1 MPYVIRRY
9 NSHGRVSV
17 NGMVRGEIHGTVNG
31 IIRAT
36 VDGDVDLNI
45 ISGSAAEEDKNDAE

>member
-1 MPYVIRRY
+1 MLYVIRRY
-9 NSHGRVSV
+9 NGYGRVSV